1 MRGKDDFYNCPCPQK
16 KLQLVLTYRKNQY
29 ILTSQQIRYGNGP
42 LNYPAGKPAVRL
54 PGNESAKMKL
64 SLYLHNPLSGAI
76 PPAAAI
82 LLPLLLLLLA
92 ALACASAAPPAAP
105 PTEGATTAAPATT
118 PAAAASADPPTKKA
132 VVVALTANVIVPA
145 YEQAAARMGDLAAA
159 ADALCAAP
167 NPAALTAARQAWRE
181 ARAAWSFTAP
191 MRFGPVMTRKSL
203 GLVDWPAAPAAE
215 IDMALAARESIT
227 LNDIREFLPS
237 DRRGLGVM
245 EYLLFGADEAILMA
259 LADPATLRC
268 DYLTAL
274 SQAAAAEVD
283 AARLE
288 WTQGAGDGG
297 PYRAV
302 FDGSAASSLH
312 ESAALTDLVSAI
324 VFLNQR
330 IARMQLAPAL
340 GMDGVTP
347 DPSSIPGGPAH
358 NAVADMQSQVRAM
371 QAIYSGGDRAEALGL
386 RHLTAQLSPEIDRQT
401 AAALESASAA
411 IAALDEPLLET
422 ILSDPA
428 PGQAA
433 FDRIIAV
440 QRLFN
445 ADIASLLNISIGFSD
460 QDGDS

>member
-1 MRGKDDFYNCPCPQK
+1 MHTYFPANPVRQFAVKLPCRQS
-16 KLQLVLTYRKNQY
+16 T
-29 ILTSQQIRYGNGP
+29 I
-42 LNYPAGKPAVRL
+42 RL
-54 PGNESAKMKL
+54 PGNEPLKMKM
-64 SLYLHNPLSGAI
+64 SLYRRPPWPGGI
-76 PPAAAI
+76 TPAAAI
-82 LLPLLLLLLA
+82 LLPLLLLLTA
-92 ALACASAAPPAAP
+92 ALACASASPPAAP
-105 PTEGATTAAPATT
+105 PMEGAANAESAESAAT

-145 YEQAAARMGDLAAA
+145 YEQAAARMGELAAA
-159 ADALCAAP
+159 AQTLCAAP
-167 NPAALTAARQAWRE
+167 DPAALTAARQAWRE

-191 MRFGPVMTRKSL
+191 LRFGPVMTRKSL

-215 IDMALAARESIT
+215 IDTALAVRESIT
-227 LNDIREFLPS
+227 LNDLREFLPS

-245 EYLLFGADEAILMA
+245 EYLLFGADDDAILMA
-259 LADPATLRC
+259 LSDPATLRC

-283 AARLE
+283 AALLE
-288 WTQGAGDGG
+288 WTQGVGDAG

-371 QAIYSGGDRAEALGL
+371 QAVYSGGDSADALGL

-401 AAALESASAA
+401 AAALESATAA
-411 IAALDEPLLET
+411 IAALAEPLPET
-422 ILSDPA
+422 ILSNPA

>member
-1 MRGKDDFYNCPCPQK
+1 
-16 KLQLVLTYRKNQY
+16 
-29 ILTSQQIRYGNGP
+29 
-42 LNYPAGKPAVRL
+42 
-54 PGNESAKMKL
+54 MKL
-64 SLYLHNPLSGAI
+64 SLYRRPPLSGVI
-76 PPAAAI
+76 SPAAAI
-82 LLPLLLLLLA
+82 LLLLLLLLTA
-92 ALACASAAPPAAP
+92 ALACASASPPAAP
-105 PTEGATTAAPATT
+105 PMEGAANAESAEAAAT
-118 PAAAASADPPTKKA
+118 PAADASADPPTKKA
-132 VVVALTANVIVPA
+132 VVVALTANVVVPA

-215 IDMALAARESIT
+215 IDTALAARESIT
-227 LNDIREFLPS
+227 LNDLREFLPS

-245 EYLLFGADEAILMA
+245 EYLLFGDEDAILTA

-283 AARLE
+283 AARAE
-288 WTQGAGDGG
+288 WTQGAGDAG

-347 DPSSIPGGPAH
+347 DPSSIPGGPAN

-371 QAIYSGGDRAEALGL
+371 QAIYSGGDSADALGL

-401 AAALESASAA
+401 AAALESAAVA
-411 IAALDEPLLET
+411 IADLAEPLPET
-422 ILSDPA
+422 ILPDPA

>member
-1 MRGKDDFYNCPCPQK
+1 M
-16 KLQLVLTYRKNQY
+16 TYRKNQY
-29 ILTSQQIRYGNGP
+29 ILIPKQIRYGNGP
-42 LNYPAGKPAVRL
+42 LNYPAGNPAIRL
-54 PGNESAKMKL
+54 PGNESLKMKL
-64 SLYLHNPLSGAI
+64 SLYRHHPLSRAI
-76 PPAAAI
+76 TPAAAI
-82 LLPLLLLLLA
+82 LLPLLLLLTA
-92 ALACASAAPPAAP
+92 ALACASASPPAAP
-105 PTEGATTAAPATT
+105 PTDDVIAATPAAD
-118 PAAAASADPPTKKA
+118 PAAAASADPPTKRA

-145 YEQAAARMGDLAAA
+145 YEQAAARMTDLAAA
-159 ADALCAAP
+159 ADTLCANP

-215 IDMALAARESIT
+215 IDTALAAREAIT

-259 LADPATLRC
+259 LSDPATLRC

-283 AARLE
+283 AALLE
-288 WTQGAGDGG
+288 WTQGAGDAG

-371 QAIYSGGDRAEALGL
+371 QAIYSGGDSAEALGL
-386 RHLTAQLSPEIDRQT
+386 RHLTAQLSPEIDRET
-401 AAALESASAA
+401 AAALESAADA
-411 IAALDEPLLET
+411 VAALAEPLPET

>member
-1 MRGKDDFYNCPCPQK
+1 
-16 KLQLVLTYRKNQY
+16 
-29 ILTSQQIRYGNGP
+29 
-42 LNYPAGKPAVRL
+42 
-54 PGNESAKMKL
+54 MKL
-64 SLYLHNPLSGAI
+64 SLYRHHPLSGAI
-76 PPAAAI
+76 SPAAAI
-82 LLPLLLLLLA
+82 LLPLLLLLTA
-92 ALACASAAPPAAP
+92 ALACASAAPPPDGPTNAESAA
-105 PTEGATTAAPATT
+105 ATAAPA
-118 PAAAASADPPTKKA
+118 AANADPPTKKA

-145 YEQAAARMGDLAAA
+145 YEQAAARMSDLDTA
-159 ADALCAAP
+159 ADTLCAAP
-167 NPAALTAARQAWRE
+167 DPAALSTARQAWRE

-215 IDMALAARESIT
+215 IDTALAARESIT
-227 LNDIREFLPS
+227 LNDLREFLPS

-245 EYLLFGADEAILMA
+245 EYMLFGADDDAILMA

-268 DYLTAL
+268 AYLTAL
-274 SQAAAAEVD
+274 SQAAASEVA
-283 AARLE
+283 AARAE
-288 WTQGAGDGG
+288 WTEGAGDSG

-340 GMDGVTP
+340 GLDGVTP
-347 DPSSIPGGPAH
+347 DSSTIPGGPAN

-371 QAIYSGGDRAEALGL
+371 QAIYSGGDGAAVLGL

-401 AAALESASAA
+401 AAALESAAAA
-411 IAALDEPLLET
+411 IADLAEPLPET

>member
-1 MRGKDDFYNCPCPQK
+1 M
-16 KLQLVLTYRKNQY
+16 
-29 ILTSQQIRYGNGP
+29 
-42 LNYPAGKPAVRL
+42 
-54 PGNESAKMKL
+54 
-64 SLYLHNPLSGAI
+64 SLYRRPPWHGGI
-76 PPAAAI
+76 TPAAAL
-82 LLPLLLLLLA
+82 LLPLLLLLTA
-92 ALACASAAPPAAP
+92 ALACASASPPAAP
-105 PTEGATTAAPATT
+105 PMEGAANAESAESAAT
-118 PAAAASADPPTKKA
+118 PAAAAKADPPTKKA
-132 VVVALTANVIVPA
+132 VVVALTANVVVPA
-145 YEQAAARMGDLAAA
+145 YERAAARMGDLAAA
-159 ADALCAAP
+159 ADTLCAAP

-191 MRFGPVMTRKSL
+191 LRFGPVMTRKSL

-215 IDMALAARESIT
+215 IDTALDDREAIA
-227 LNDIREFLPS
+227 LDDIREFLPS

-245 EYLLFGADEAILMA
+245 EYLLFGDDEAILAA

-268 DYLTAL
+268 DYLIAL
-274 SQAAAAEVD
+274 SQAAAAEVA
-283 AARLE
+283 AARTE
-288 WTQGAGDGG
+288 WTEGAGDSV

-347 DPSSIPGGPAH
+347 DPSTIPGGPAH
-358 NAVADMQSQVRAM
+358 NAGADMQSQVRAM
-371 QAIYSGGDRAEALGL
+371 QAIYSGGDSADALGL
-386 RHLTAQLSPEIDRQT
+386 RHLTAQLSPEIDQQT
-401 AAALESASAA
+401 AAALESAADA
-411 IAALDEPLLET
+411 IAALAEPLPET

>member
-1 MRGKDDFYNCPCPQK
+1 M
-16 KLQLVLTYRKNQY
+16 
-29 ILTSQQIRYGNGP
+29 
-42 LNYPAGKPAVRL
+42 
-54 PGNESAKMKL
+54 KM
-64 SLYLHNPLSGAI
+64 SLYRHNPLSGGI
-76 PPAAAI
+76 TPAAAI
-82 LLPLLLLLLA
+82 LLPLLFLLTA
-92 ALACASAAPPAAP
+92 ALACASASPPAAP
-105 PTEGATTAAPATT
+105 PMEVVTNAESAAPTAAP
-118 PAAAASADPPTKKA
+118 AAASADPPTKKA
-132 VVVALTANVIVPA
+132 VVVALTAQVIVPA
-145 YEQAAARMGDLAAA
+145 YERAAARMGELAAA
-159 ADALCAAP
+159 ADTLCAAP
-167 NPAALTAARQAWRE
+167 NPAALSAARQAWRE

-191 MRFGPVMTRKSL
+191 LRFGPVMTRKSL

-215 IDMALAARESIT
+215 IDTALAAREAIT

-245 EYLLFGADEAILMA
+245 EYLLFGADDDAILMA
-259 LADPATLRC
+259 LFDPATLRC

-283 AARLE
+283 AALLE
-288 WTQGAGDGG
+288 WTQGAGDAG

-347 DPSSIPGGPAH
+347 DSSTILGGPAN
-358 NAVADMQSQVRAM
+358 NARADMQSQVRAM
-371 QAIYSGGDRAEALGL
+371 QAVYSGGDGADALGL

-401 AAALESASAA
+401 AAALESAAAA
-411 IAALDEPLLET
+411 IADLEEPLPET

>member
-1 MRGKDDFYNCPCPQK
+1 
-16 KLQLVLTYRKNQY
+16 
-29 ILTSQQIRYGNGP
+29 
-42 LNYPAGKPAVRL
+42 
-54 PGNESAKMKL
+54 MKL
-64 SLYLHNPLSGAI
+64 SLYRRPPLSGAI
-76 PPAAAI
+76 NPAAAI
-82 LLPLLLLLLA
+82 LLLPLLLLLTA

-105 PTEGATTAAPATT
+105 PPDGATNAESAAPAAT

-132 VVVALTANVIVPA
+132 VVVALTAQVIVPA

-159 ADALCAAP
+159 ADTLCAAP
-167 NPAALTAARQAWRE
+167 DPAALTAARQAWRE

-191 MRFGPVMTRKSL
+191 LRFGPVMTRKSL

-215 IDMALAARESIT
+215 IDAALAARESIT
-227 LNDIREFLPS
+227 LNDLREFLPS

-245 EYLLFGADEAILMA
+245 EYLLFGADDDAILTA

-274 SQAAAAEVD
+274 SQAAAAEVE
-283 AARLE
+283 AALLE
-288 WTQGAGDGG
+288 WTQGAGDAG

-312 ESAALTDLVSAI
+312 ESAALTDLVSSI

-347 DPSSIPGGPAH
+347 DASTIPGGPAH
-358 NAVADMQSQVRAM
+358 NAVADMQNQVRAM
-371 QAIYSGGDRAEALGL
+371 QAIYSGGDSPAALGL

-401 AAALESASAA
+401 AAALESAAAA
-411 IAALDEPLLET
+411 IADLEEPLPET
-422 ILSDPA
+422 ILANPA

>member
-1 MRGKDDFYNCPCPQK
+1 M
-16 KLQLVLTYRKNQY
+16 
-29 ILTSQQIRYGNGP
+29 
-42 LNYPAGKPAVRL
+42 
-54 PGNESAKMKL
+54 AKMKL
-64 SLYLHNPLSGAI
+64 SLYRHNPLSWAI

-82 LLPLLLLLLA
+82 LLPLLLLLTA
-92 ALACASAAPPAAP
+92 AMACARAAPPAAP
-105 PTEGATTAAPATT
+105 PPDGATNAESAAATAAPA
-118 PAAAASADPPTKKA
+118 AAISADPPTKKA

-145 YEQAAARMGDLAAA
+145 YERAAARMGDLDTAAQ
-159 ADALCAAP
+159 ALCAAP

-215 IDMALAARESIT
+215 IDTALAARESIT
-227 LNDIREFLPS
+227 LNDLREFLPS

-245 EYLLFGADEAILMA
+245 EYLLFGDDAVILMA
-259 LADPATLRC
+259 LSDPATLRC

-283 AARLE
+283 AALLE
-288 WTQGAGDGG
+288 WTQGAGDAD

-340 GMDGVTP
+340 GMDGVIP
-347 DPSSIPGGPAH
+347 DSSTIPGGPAH

-371 QAIYSGGDRAEALGL
+371 QAVYSGGDSADALGL
-386 RHLTAQLSPEIDRQT
+386 RHSTAQLSPEIDRQT
-401 AAALESASAA
+401 AAALESAAAA
-411 IAALDEPLLET
+411 IADLAEPLPET
-422 ILSDPA
+422 ILDNPA

>member
-1 MRGKDDFYNCPCPQK
+1 M
-16 KLQLVLTYRKNQY
+16 TYRKNQC
-29 ILTSQQIRYGNGP
+29 ILTSQQIRYGNSP
-42 LNYPAGKPAVRL
+42 LNYPTGNSAVPL
-54 PGNESAKMKL
+54 PGNESIKMKL
-64 SLYLHNPLSGAI
+64 SLYRHNPLSGAI
-76 PPAAAI
+76 NPAAAI
-82 LLPLLLLLLA
+82 LLPLLFLLTA
-92 ALACASAAPPAAP
+92 ALACASASPPAAP
-105 PTEGATTAAPATT
+105 PMEGVTNAESAAPTAAPA
-118 PAAAASADPPTKKA
+118 AANSDPPTKKA

-145 YEQAAARMGDLAAA
+145 YERAAARMGDLDAAA
-159 ADALCAAP
+159 QALCAAP

-191 MRFGPVMTRKSL
+191 LRFGPVMTRKSL

-215 IDMALAARESIT
+215 VNAALAARESIT

-245 EYLLFGADEAILMA
+245 EYLLFGADEAILTA

-274 SQAAAAEVD
+274 SQAAAAEGD
-283 AARLE
+283 AALLE
-288 WTQGAGDGG
+288 WTQGAGDSV

-347 DPSSIPGGPAH
+347 DSSTIPGGPAH
-358 NAVADMQSQVRAM
+358 NAGADMQSQVRAM
-371 QAIYSGGDRAEALGL
+371 QAIYSGGDSPDALGL

-401 AAALESASAA
+401 AAALESAAAA
-411 IAALDEPLLET
+411 IAALDEPLPET
-422 ILSDPA
+422 ILSNPA

>member
-1 MRGKDDFYNCPCPQK
+1 M
-16 KLQLVLTYRKNQY
+16 
-29 ILTSQQIRYGNGP
+29 
-42 LNYPAGKPAVRL
+42 
-54 PGNESAKMKL
+54 AKMKL
-64 SLYLHNPLSGAI
+64 SLYSRYSLSGAI
-76 PPAAAI
+76 TPAAAL
-82 LLPLLLLLLA
+82 LLPLLFLLTA
-92 ALACASAAPPAAP
+92 ALACASAAPPP
-105 PTEGATTAAPATT
+105 DGATNTESTAATAAPA
-118 PAAAASADPPTKKA
+118 AANSDPPTKKA

-145 YEQAAARMGDLAAA
+145 YEQAAARMGELAAA
-159 ADALCAAP
+159 ADTLCAAP
-167 NPAALTAARQAWRE
+167 DPAALTAARQAWRE

-191 MRFGPVMTRKSL
+191 LRFGPVMSRKSL

-215 IDMALAARESIT
+215 IDTALAARESIT
-227 LNDIREFLPS
+227 LNDLREFLPS

-245 EYLLFGADEAILMA
+245 EYLLFGADDDDAILMA

-283 AARLE
+283 AARTE
-288 WTQGAGDGG
+288 WTEGAGDGG

-340 GMDGVTP
+340 GLDGVTP
-347 DPSSIPGGPAH
+347 DPSTIPGGPAH

-371 QAIYSGGDRAEALGL
+371 QAIYSGGDSADALGL
-386 RHLTAQLSPEIDRQT
+386 RHLTAQLSPEIGRQT
-401 AAALESASAA
+401 AAALESAAAA
-411 IAALDEPLLET
+411 IADLEEPLPET
-422 ILSDPA
+422 ILANPA

>member
-1 MRGKDDFYNCPCPQK
+1 MLRGKSGTTRRCPNC
-16 KLQLVLTYRKNQY
+16 LT
-29 ILTSQQIRYGNGP
+29 GNRP
-42 LNYPAGKPAVRL
+42 VRL
-54 PGNESAKMKL
+54 PGDELIKMKL
-64 SLYLHNPLSGAI
+64 PLYRRHLFPGATIPL
-76 PPAAAI
+76 AAL
-82 LLPLLLLLLA
+82 LLPLLLLA
-92 ALACASAAPPAAP
+92 AVACASAASPAAP
-105 PTEGATTAAPATT
+105 AADGTTAAGPGADTGT
-118 PAAAASADPPTKKA
+118 AAADPPTKKA
-132 VVVALTANVIVPA
+132 VVVALTDQVIVPA
-145 YEQAAARMGDLAAA
+145 YAGAAARMGELDAAA
-159 ADALCAAP
+159 ETLCANP
-167 NPAALTAARQAWRE
+167 NPAALAAARQAWRE

-191 MRFGPVMTRKSL
+191 LRFGPVMTRKSL

-215 IDMALAARESIT
+215 IDAALAGRAAIT

-245 EYLLFGADEAILMA
+245 EYLLFGDDDAVLTA

-274 SQAAAAEVD
+274 SRAAAAEV
-283 AARLE
+283 AAVLAE
-288 WTQGAGDGG
+288 WTQGVGDGG

-330 IARMQLAPAL
+330 LARMQLAPAL

-347 DPSSIPGGPAH
+347 DPAAIPGGPAH
-358 NAVADMQSQVRAM
+358 NAVADLQSQVRAM
-371 QAIYSGGDRAEALGL
+371 QAVYSGGEGAAALGL

-401 AAALESASAA
+401 AAALESAAA
-411 IAALDEPLLET
+411 AVAALTEPLPET
-422 ILSDPA
+422 ILSDPT

-433 FDRIIAV
+433 FDRIITV

-445 ADIASLLNISIGFSD
+445 ADIASLLNISVGFSD

>member
-1 MRGKDDFYNCPCPQK
+1 MHTYLPANPVRQGAVKLPCRQ
-16 KLQLVLTYRKNQY
+16 
-29 ILTSQQIRYGNGP
+29 S
-42 LNYPAGKPAVRL
+42 AVPL
-54 PGNESAKMKL
+54 PGNESIKMKL
-64 SLYLHNPLSGAI
+64 SLYRHHPLSGAI
-76 PPAAAI
+76 SPAAAI
-82 LLPLLLLLLA
+82 LLPLLFLLTA

-105 PTEGATTAAPATT
+105 PMEGAANAESAAPTAAPA
-118 PAAAASADPPTKKA
+118 AANSDPPTKKA

-145 YEQAAARMGDLAAA
+145 YEQAAARMADLDTA
-159 ADALCAAP
+159 ADTLCAAP
-167 NPAALTAARQAWRE
+167 NPAALSAARQAWRE

-191 MRFGPVMTRKSL
+191 LRFGPVMTRKSL

-215 IDMALAARESIT
+215 VNAALAAREAIT

-245 EYLLFGADEAILMA
+245 EYLLFGADDAILTA

-283 AARLE
+283 AARSE
-288 WTQGAGDGG
+288 WTQGAGDAG

-347 DPSSIPGGPAH
+347 DPSTIPGGPAH

-371 QAIYSGGDRAEALGL
+371 QAIYSGGDNAAALGL
-386 RHLTAQLSPEIDRQT
+386 RHLTGQLSPEIDQQT
-401 AAALESASAA
+401 AAALESAATA
-411 IAALDEPLLET
+411 IADLDEPLPET
-422 ILSDPA
+422 ILSNPA

>member
-1 MRGKDDFYNCPCPQK
+1 M
-16 KLQLVLTYRKNQY
+16 TYRKKQC
-29 ILTSQQIRYGNGP
+29 ILTYQQTRYGNAP
-42 LNYPAGKPAVRL
+42 LNYPDGKPYSRL

-64 SLYLHNPLSGAI
+64 SLYRHHPLSGAI
-76 PPAAAI
+76 TPAAAI
-82 LLPLLLLLLA
+82 LLPLLLLLTA

-105 PTEGATTAAPATT
+105 PTEGAANAESTAPAAT
-118 PAAAASADPPTKKA
+118 PAADASSGPPTKKA

-145 YEQAAARMGDLAAA
+145 YEQAATRMGDLAAA
-159 ADALCAAP
+159 ADTLCAAP
-167 NPAALTAARQAWRE
+167 DPAALTAARQAWRE
-181 ARAAWSFTAP
+181 SRAAWSFTAP
-191 MRFGPVMTRKSL
+191 LRFGPVMTRKSL
-203 GLVDWPAAPAAE
+203 GLVDWPAASAAE
-215 IDMALAARESIT
+215 VNAALAARESIT

-245 EYLLFGADEAILMA
+245 EYLLFGDDAAILMA
-259 LADPATLRC
+259 LSDPATLRC
-268 DYLTAL
+268 DYLIAL
-274 SQAAAAEVD
+274 SQAAAAEV
-283 AARLE
+283 AAVRAE
-288 WTQGAGDGG
+288 WTEDAGDSG

-347 DPSSIPGGPAH
+347 DPSTIPGGPAN

-371 QAIYSGGDRAEALGL
+371 QAIYSGGDSADALGL

-401 AAALESASAA
+401 AAALESAAAA
-411 IAALDEPLLET
+411 IADLEEPLPET
-422 ILSDPA
+422 ILSNPA
-428 PGQAA
+428 SGQAA

>member
-1 MRGKDDFYNCPCPQK
+1 
-16 KLQLVLTYRKNQY
+16 
-29 ILTSQQIRYGNGP
+29 
-42 LNYPAGKPAVRL
+42 
-54 PGNESAKMKL
+54 MKL
-64 SLYLHNPLSGAI
+64 PLYRRHIFPGATIPL
-76 PPAAAI
+76 AAL
-82 LLPLLLLLLA
+82 LLPLLLLA
-92 ALACASAAPPAAP
+92 AVACASAAP
-105 PTEGATTAAPATT
+105 TAAPAADGAT
-118 PAAAASADPPTKKA
+118 AAAPTGSVADADPPTKKA
-132 VVVALTANVIVPA
+132 VVVALTDQVIVPA
-145 YEQAAARMGDLAAA
+145 YAGAAARMGELAAA
-159 ADALCAAP
+159 AETLCANP
-167 NPAALTAARQAWRE
+167 NPAALSAARQAWRE

-215 IDMALAARESIT
+215 INAALAGRAAIT

-245 EYLLFGADEAILMA
+245 EYLLFGDDDAILMA

-274 SQAAAAEVD
+274 SRAAAAEV
-283 AARLE
+283 AAVLAE
-288 WTQGAGDGG
+288 WTQGAGDGD

-312 ESAALTDLVSAI
+312 ESAALTDLVSSI

-330 IARMQLAPAL
+330 LARMQLAPAL

-347 DPSSIPGGPAH
+347 DPAAIPGGPAH
-358 NAVADMQSQVRAM
+358 NAVADLQSQVRAM
-371 QAIYSGGDRAEALGL
+371 QAVYSGGEGAAALGL

-401 AAALESASAA
+401 AAALESAAA
-411 IAALDEPLLET
+411 AVAAFAEPLPET
-422 ILSDPA
+422 ILSDPE

-433 FDRIIAV
+433 FDRIITV

-445 ADIASLLNISIGFSD
+445 ADIASLLNISVGFSD

>member
-1 MRGKDDFYNCPCPQK
+1 M
-16 KLQLVLTYRKNQY
+16 
-29 ILTSQQIRYGNGP
+29 
-42 LNYPAGKPAVRL
+42 
-54 PGNESAKMKL
+54 AKMKL
-64 SLYLHNPLSGAI
+64 SLYRHHPLSGGI
-76 PPAAAI
+76 TPAAAL
-82 LLPLLLLLLA
+82 LLPLLFLLTA
-92 ALACASAAPPAAP
+92 ALACASAAPPP
-105 PTEGATTAAPATT
+105 DGATNTESTAATAAPA
-118 PAAAASADPPTKKA
+118 AANSDPPTKKA

-145 YEQAAARMGDLAAA
+145 YEQAAARMGELAAA
-159 ADALCAAP
+159 ADTLCAAP
-167 NPAALTAARQAWRE
+167 DPAALTAARQAWRE

-191 MRFGPVMTRKSL
+191 LRFGPVMTRKSL

-215 IDMALAARESIT
+215 VEAALAARESIT

-245 EYLLFGADEAILMA
+245 EYLLFGADDDDAILMA

-283 AARLE
+283 AARTE
-288 WTQGAGDGG
+288 WTEGAGDGG

-340 GMDGVTP
+340 GLDGVTP
-347 DPSSIPGGPAH
+347 DPSTIPGGPAH

-371 QAIYSGGDRAEALGL
+371 QAIYSGGDSADALGL
-386 RHLTAQLSPEIDRQT
+386 RHLTAQLSPEIGRQT
-401 AAALESASAA
+401 AAALESAAAA
-411 IAALDEPLLET
+411 IADLEEPLPET
-422 ILSDPA
+422 ILANPA

>member
-1 MRGKDDFYNCPCPQK
+1 M
-16 KLQLVLTYRKNQY
+16 TYRKKQC
-29 ILTSQQIRYGNGP
+29 ILTYQQIRYGNPP
-42 LNYPAGKPAVRL
+42 LNYPAGNPAIRL
-54 PGNESAKMKL
+54 PGNELAKMKL
-64 SLYLHNPLSGAI
+64 SLYRRPPLSGAI

-82 LLPLLLLLLA
+82 LLPLLFLLTA

-105 PTEGATTAAPATT
+105 PPDGATNAESAAAPAA
-118 PAAAASADPPTKKA
+118 PAAAANAEPPTKKA
-132 VVVALTANVIVPA
+132 VVVALTANVVVPA
-145 YEQAAARMGDLAAA
+145 YERAAARMTELDAAA
-159 ADALCAAP
+159 QTLCAAP
-167 NPAALTAARQAWRE
+167 DPAALTAARQAWRE

-191 MRFGPVMTRKSL
+191 LRFGPVMTRKSL

-215 IDMALAARESIT
+215 VNAALAARESIT

-245 EYLLFGADEAILMA
+245 EYLLFGADDAAILAA

-283 AARLE
+283 AALLE
-288 WTQGAGDGG
+288 WTQGAGAAG

-330 IARMQLAPAL
+330 MARMQLAPAL

-347 DPSSIPGGPAH
+347 DPSSIPGGPAN

-371 QAIYSGGDRAEALGL
+371 QAIYSGGDSADALGL

-401 AAALESASAA
+401 AAALESAAAA
-411 IAALDEPLLET
+411 IADLEEPLPET
-422 ILSDPA
+422 ILSNPA

>member
-1 MRGKDDFYNCPCPQK
+1 MTYCK
-16 KLQLVLTYRKNQY
+16 KQY
-29 ILTSQQIRYGNGP
+29 ILTYQQIRYGNSP
-42 LNYPAGKPAVRL
+42 LNYPAGNPAIRL
-54 PGNESAKMKL
+54 PGNEPIKMKL
-64 SLYLHNPLSGAI
+64 SLYRRPPLSGAI

-82 LLPLLLLLLA
+82 LLPLLLLLTA
-92 ALACASAAPPAAP
+92 ALACASASAPAAP
-105 PTEGATTAAPATT
+105 PADGITAAEPADT
-118 PAAAASADPPTKKA
+118 PAAASADPPTKKA
-132 VVVALTANVIVPA
+132 VVVALTANVVVPA
-145 YEQAAARMGDLAAA
+145 YERAAARMADLAAA
-159 ADALCAAP
+159 ADTLCAAP
-167 NPAALTAARQAWRE
+167 DPAALTAARQAWRE

-191 MRFGPVMTRKSL
+191 LRFGPVMTRKSL

-215 IDMALAARESIT
+215 IDMALDARESIT
-227 LNDIREFLPS
+227 LNDLREFLPS

-245 EYLLFGADEAILMA
+245 EYLLFGDDAVILMA
-259 LADPATLRC
+259 LSDPATLRC

-274 SQAAAAEVD
+274 SQAAAAEGD
-283 AARLE
+283 AVLAE
-288 WTQGAGDGG
+288 WTQGAGDAG

-347 DPSSIPGGPAH
+347 DPSTIPGGPAH
-358 NAVADMQSQVRAM
+358 NAGADMQSQVRAM
-371 QAIYSGGDRAEALGL
+371 QSIYSGGDSPEALGL

-401 AAALESASAA
+401 AAALESAAAA
-411 IAALDEPLLET
+411 IADLDEPLPET

>member
-1 MRGKDDFYNCPCPQK
+1 
-16 KLQLVLTYRKNQY
+16 
-29 ILTSQQIRYGNGP
+29 
-42 LNYPAGKPAVRL
+42 
-54 PGNESAKMKL
+54 MKL
-64 SLYLHNPLSGAI
+64 SLYRRPPLSGAI

-82 LLPLLLLLLA
+82 LLPLLLLLTA
-92 ALACASAAPPAAP
+92 AMACASASPPAAP
-105 PTEGATTAAPATT
+105 PMEGAANAESAASAAT
-118 PAAAASADPPTKKA
+118 PAAVASADPPTKNA
-132 VVVALTANVIVPA
+132 VVVALSANVIVPA
-145 YEQAAARMGDLAAA
+145 YERAAARMGDLSAA
-159 ADALCAAP
+159 ADTLCAAP
-167 NPAALTAARQAWRE
+167 DPAALTAARQAWRE
-181 ARAAWSFTAP
+181 SRAAWSFTAP
-191 MRFGPVMTRKSL
+191 LRFGPVMTRKSL

-227 LNDIREFLPS
+227 LNDLREFLPS

-245 EYLLFGADEAILMA
+245 EYLLFGADDDTLAA
-259 LADPATLRC
+259 LSDPATLRC
-268 DYLTAL
+268 AYLTAL
-274 SQAAAAEVD
+274 SQAAAAEGD
-283 AARLE
+283 AVLAE
-288 WTQGAGDGG
+288 WTQGAGDAG

-371 QAIYSGGDRAEALGL
+371 QAIYSGGDSPDALGL

-401 AAALESASAA
+401 AAALAAAAAA
-411 IAALDEPLLET
+411 IADLEEPLPET
-422 ILSDPA
+422 ILSNPA

>member
-1 MRGKDDFYNCPCPQK
+1 M
-16 KLQLVLTYRKNQY
+16 TYRKNQY
-29 ILTSQQIRYGNGP
+29 ILNSQQIRYGNGP
-42 LNYPAGKPAVRL
+42 LNYPAGKPAIRL
-54 PGNESAKMKL
+54 PGNESIKMKL
-64 SLYLHNPLSGAI
+64 SLYRHHPLSGGIA
-76 PPAAAI
+76 PAAAI
-82 LLPLLLLLLA
+82 LLPLLFLLTA
-92 ALACASAAPPAAP
+92 AVACASAAPPAAP
-105 PTEGATTAAPATT
+105 PTDDVIAATPATAT
-118 PAAAASADPPTKKA
+118 AAAAASADPPTKKA

-145 YEQAAARMGDLAAA
+145 YERAAARMTDLAAA
-159 ADALCAAP
+159 ADALCANP

-215 IDMALAARESIT
+215 IDTALAARESIT

-259 LADPATLRC
+259 LSDPATLRC

-283 AARLE
+283 AALLE
-288 WTQGAGDGG
+288 WTQGTGDGG

-371 QAIYSGGDRAEALGL
+371 QAIYSGGDSAAALGL

-401 AAALESASAA
+401 AAALESAAA
-411 IAALDEPLLET
+411 AVAALAEPLPET
-422 ILSDPA
+422 ILSD

>member
-1 MRGKDDFYNCPCPQK
+1 MTYHK
-16 KLQLVLTYRKNQY
+16 KQG
-29 ILTSQQIRYGNGP
+29 ILTSQQIRYGNSP
-42 LNYPAGKPAVRL
+42 LNYPTGNSAVPL
-54 PGNESAKMKL
+54 PGNESIKMKL
-64 SLYLHNPLSGAI
+64 SLYRRPPLSWSI

-82 LLPLLLLLLA
+82 RLPLLLLLLLTA
-92 ALACASAAPPAAP
+92 ALACASASPPAAP
-105 PTEGATTAAPATT
+105 PMEGAANAESAAPTAAPA
-118 PAAAASADPPTKKA
+118 AANSDPPTKKA

-145 YEQAAARMGDLAAA
+145 YEQAAARMSDLAAA
-159 ADALCAAP
+159 ADTLCAAP
-167 NPAALTAARQAWRE
+167 DPAALTAARQAWRE

-191 MRFGPVMTRKSL
+191 LRFGPVMTRKSL

-215 IDMALAARESIT
+215 IDTALAARESIT
-227 LNDIREFLPS
+227 LNDLREFLPS

-245 EYLLFGADEAILMA
+245 EYLLFGADDDTLAA
-259 LADPATLRC
+259 LSDPATLRC

-283 AARLE
+283 AALLE
-288 WTQGAGDGG
+288 WTQGDGDAG

-371 QAIYSGGDRAEALGL
+371 QAVYSGGDSADALGL

-401 AAALESASAA
+401 AAALESAAAA
-411 IAALDEPLLET
+411 IADLEEPLPET
-422 ILSDPA
+422 ILSNPA

>member
-1 MRGKDDFYNCPCPQK
+1 
-16 KLQLVLTYRKNQY
+16 
-29 ILTSQQIRYGNGP
+29 
-42 LNYPAGKPAVRL
+42 
-54 PGNESAKMKL
+54 MKL
-64 SLYLHNPLSGAI
+64 SLYRRPPFPGAI
-76 PPAAAI
+76 SPAAAI
-82 LLPLLLLLLA
+82 LLPLLLLLTA

-105 PTEGATTAAPATT
+105 PPDGATNAESAAPTAA
-118 PAAAASADPPTKKA
+118 PAAAASADPPTKRA
-132 VVVALTANVIVPA
+132 VVVALTAQVIVPA
-145 YEQAAARMGDLAAA
+145 YERAAARMGELAAA
-159 ADALCAAP
+159 ADTLCAAP
-167 NPAALTAARQAWRE
+167 DPAALTAARQAWRE

-191 MRFGPVMTRKSL
+191 LRFGPVMTRKSL

-215 IDMALAARESIT
+215 IDTALAARESIT

-245 EYLLFGADEAILMA
+245 EYLLFGADDDTLAA
-259 LADPATLRC
+259 LSDPATLRC

-283 AARLE
+283 AARAE
-288 WTQGAGDGG
+288 WTEGAGDAG

-312 ESAALTDLVSAI
+312 ESAALTDLVSSI

-347 DPSSIPGGPAH
+347 DPSSIPGGPAN

-371 QAIYSGGDRAEALGL
+371 QAIYSGGDSADALGL

-401 AAALESASAA
+401 AAALESAAAA
-411 IAALDEPLLET
+411 IADLDEPLPET
-422 ILSDPA
+422 ILANPA

>member
-1 MRGKDDFYNCPCPQK
+1 
-16 KLQLVLTYRKNQY
+16 
-29 ILTSQQIRYGNGP
+29 
-42 LNYPAGKPAVRL
+42 
-54 PGNESAKMKL
+54 MKL
-64 SLYLHNPLSGAI
+64 STYRRPPLSGAI

-82 LLPLLLLLLA
+82 LLPLLLLLTA

-132 VVVALTANVIVPA
+132 VVVALTAKVIVPA
-145 YEQAAARMGDLAAA
+145 YERAAARMTDLAAA
-159 ADALCAAP
+159 ADTLCAAP

-215 IDMALAARESIT
+215 IDTALAARESIT

-245 EYLLFGADEAILMA
+245 EYLLFGADEAILTA

-274 SQAAAAEVD
+274 SQAAAAEVN
-283 AARLE
+283 AALLE
-288 WTQGAGDGG
+288 WTQGAGDSG

-347 DPSSIPGGPAH
+347 DPSTIPGGPAH
-358 NAVADMQSQVRAM
+358 NAGADMQSQVRAM
-371 QAIYSGGDRAEALGL
+371 QAIYSGGDSAEALGL

-401 AAALESASAA
+401 AAALESAAAA
-411 IAALDEPLLET
+411 IAALDEPLPET

>member
-1 MRGKDDFYNCPCPQK
+1 M
-16 KLQLVLTYRKNQY
+16 
-29 ILTSQQIRYGNGP
+29 
-42 LNYPAGKPAVRL
+42 
-54 PGNESAKMKL
+54 AKMKL
-64 SLYLHNPLSGAI
+64 SLYRRHPLSGAI

-82 LLPLLLLLLA
+82 LLPLLLLLTA
-92 ALACASAAPPAAP
+92 ALACASASPPAAP
-105 PTEGATTAAPATT
+105 PTEGATNAESAAPTAA

-132 VVVALTANVIVPA
+132 VVVVLTANVVVPA
-145 YEQAAARMGDLAAA
+145 YERAAARMADLAAA
-159 ADALCAAP
+159 AQALCAAP
-167 NPAALTAARQAWRE
+167 DPAALTAARQAWRE

-191 MRFGPVMTRKSL
+191 LRFGPVMSRKSL

-215 IDMALAARESIT
+215 IDTALAARESIT
-227 LNDIREFLPS
+227 LNDLREFLPS

-245 EYLLFGADEAILMA
+245 EYLLFGADDDDAILMA

-283 AARLE
+283 AARTE
-288 WTQGAGDGG
+288 WTEGAGDGG

-340 GMDGVTP
+340 GLDGVTP
-347 DPSSIPGGPAH
+347 DPSTIPGGPAH

-371 QAIYSGGDRAEALGL
+371 QAIYSGGDSADALGL

-401 AAALESASAA
+401 AAALESAAAA
-411 IAALDEPLLET
+411 IADLAEPLPET
-422 ILSDPA
+422 ILDNPA

>member
-1 MRGKDDFYNCPCPQK
+1 
-16 KLQLVLTYRKNQY
+16 
-29 ILTSQQIRYGNGP
+29 
-42 LNYPAGKPAVRL
+42 
-54 PGNESAKMKL
+54 MKL
-64 SLYLHNPLSGAI
+64 SLYRHHPLSGAI

-82 LLPLLLLLLA
+82 LLPLLFLLTA
-92 ALACASAAPPAAP
+92 ALACASASSPAAP
-105 PTEGATTAAPATT
+105 PTDGVTNAESAAPAAP
-118 PAAAASADPPTKKA
+118 PAAAAISAGPPTKKA
-132 VVVALTANVIVPA
+132 VVVALTAQVIVPA
-145 YEQAAARMGDLAAA
+145 YEQAAARMGELAAA
-159 ADALCAAP
+159 ADTLCAAP
-167 NPAALTAARQAWRE
+167 DPAALTAARQAWRE

-191 MRFGPVMTRKSL
+191 LRFGPVMTRKSL

-215 IDMALAARESIT
+215 IDTALADREVIT

-245 EYLLFGADEAILMA
+245 EYLLFGADEAILTA

-274 SQAAAAEVD
+274 SQAAAAEVA
-283 AARLE
+283 AARSE
-288 WTQGAGDGG
+288 WTQGAGEAG

-312 ESAALTDLVSAI
+312 ESAALTDLVSSI

-347 DPSSIPGGPAH
+347 DSSTIPGGPAH
-358 NAVADMQSQVRAM
+358 NAVADMQNQVRAM
-371 QAIYSGGDRAEALGL
+371 QAVYSGGDSAEALGL

-401 AAALESASAA
+401 TAALESAAAA
-411 IAALDEPLLET
+411 IADLEEPLPET
-422 ILSDPA
+422 ILSNPA